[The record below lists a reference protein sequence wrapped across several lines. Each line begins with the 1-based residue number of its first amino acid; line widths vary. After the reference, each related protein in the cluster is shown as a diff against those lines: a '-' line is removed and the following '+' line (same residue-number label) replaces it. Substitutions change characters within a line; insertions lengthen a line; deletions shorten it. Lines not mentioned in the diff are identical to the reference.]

1 MRSKFCDIGQHEVS
15 VLFHSRKADR
25 PSCCPKCYRPE
36 QSIARK
42 EKVATKVC
50 IKAKHYVIPKHS
62 DKQKK
67 INSAYTILKA
77 QFIKDKPLC
86 GIRFNNCTRIAT
98 DIHHKGIG
106 SNKRKY
112 YNDTTTWIQTC
123 RHCHD
128 VAHDLSAEEQYT
140 LGLRIRT

>member
-1 MRSKFCDIGQHEVS
+1 MRSKFCDVGQHEVS

-25 PSCCPKCYRPE
+25 LSCCKNCYRPE

-42 EKVATKVC
+42 EKVVTKVC
-50 IKAKHYVIPKHS
+50 IKAKHYVIPKFS
-62 DKQKK
+62 DKQSK
-67 INSAYTILKA
+67 INKAYDILRKRYL
-77 QFIKDKPLC
+77 KVKPFC
-86 GIRFNNCTRIAT
+86 GIHFEGCTNIAT

-112 YNDTTTWIQTC
+112 YNDTTTWVQTC

-128 VAHDLSAEEQYT
+128 ATHDLSAEEQYT

>member
-1 MRSKFCDIGQHEVS
+1 LKAKKCSQCHYVGG
-15 VLFHSRKADR
+15 LFKSNPPLCKNCAMV
-25 PSCCPKCYRPE
+25 YN
-36 QSIARK
+36 ATNK